1 MRKLLIGVLSFALIS
16 SGVAYA
22 HQPVILLD
30 SDTSAAK
37 GPLLV
42 DGTISFAARAK
53 FSKAGQ
59 KKAFRAQ
66 FKAGDALSVQY
77 LIVNKKPENTLLASA
92 LPVLVITDP
101 SGSKLTVKISER
113 RKFYE
118 PYSKVNYLYLGRYS
132 GVAMAGIY
140 SFVISSKGKAAITI
154 AVGDKEIAG
163 EVLRGAVATPKST
176 ASSTPSSVP
185 TPSSAPTPVIP
196 TPTVKATPTGYTMAK
211 VRANNSASS
220 CWSVINGNVYNLTDW
235 ISAHPGGS
243 AVIRALCGTDG
254 SAEFAAKH
262 SGQSRPEARLSGFL
276 LGPLAN

>member
-1 MRKLLIGVLSFALIS
+1 MRKILFAVLSFAMLS

-30 SDTSAAK
+30 SDTTAAK

-77 LIVNKKPENTLLASA
+77 LIVDKKPETSLQVRA

-101 SGSKLTVKISER
+101 AGSKVTMKINER
-113 RKFYE
+113 TKFYE
-118 PYSKVNYLYLGRYS
+118 PYSKVNYLYLGRYNAVAQS
-132 GVAMAGIY
+132 GVYEFAIT
-140 SFVISSKGKAAITI
+140 SKSKAAITI
-154 AVGDKEIAG
+154 AVGEKEIMG
-163 EVLRGAVATPKST
+163 EVLRGAVATPKPTASSTTSPT
-176 ASSTPSSVP
+176 ASSTPTSSP
-185 TPSSAPTPVIP
+185 TA
-196 TPTVKATPTGYTMAK
+196 KATPSGYTMEK
-211 VRANNSASS
+211 VRANNSATS
-220 CWSVINGNVYNLTDW
+220 CWSVINGSVYDLTSW
-235 ISAHPGGS
+235 INSHPGGS
-243 AVIRALCGTDG
+243 SVIRALCGTDG
-254 SAEFAAKH
+254 SAEFSAKH
-262 SGQSRPEARLSGFL
+262 SGQGKPESRLRGFL